1 MLENPHAWRDRRGE
15 SRSLLGSVA
24 AAPLPFFAE
33 LGLAAPAW
41 KEARKQQLSVGRVVW
56 FMRKRFGMHALTVH
70 GHGWRWMWCPCLLEE
85 VGTKNQSSVCLV
97 IGTYFSF
104 SNWSICL
111 ISYILG
117 VINTEDELFRG
128 INRTDEKK
136 WRKWKISLNNRK
148 KDKIVML
155 WNVFLR
161 TNPTLEDWDK

>member
-1 MLENPHAWRDRRGE
+1 MHGQVEGGKAGNQ
-15 SRSLLGSVA
+15 
-24 AAPLPFFAE
+24 E
-33 LGLAAPAW
+33 LSGLCASSPSPILFWTGVSSPAAPAW
-41 KEARKQQLSVGRVVW
+41 KEARKQQLCVCRAVW
-56 FMRKRFGMHALTVH
+56 FMRKRFGMHALTIH

-111 ISYILG
+111 SSDILG

-128 INRTDEKK
+128 INRSDEEK
-136 WRKWKISLNNRK
+136 WRKWQIRFNNRK

-155 WNVFLR
+155 WNIFLR
-161 TNPTLEDWDK
+161 TNPTLVDWDK